1 MKKIIFIGLALILL
15 IVIIICNKTTTVSE
29 IIKPYSTVN
38 LPEEMK
44 TSIYISY
51 FSSKELNV
59 TNYESKKEIINFL
72 SSIKVKKPLVTPP
85 KIYNPKLKETYHIF
99 MNNYEEEGFVYIY
112 ILNKK
117 YIRIND
123 NTFKISNN
131 PDLLNLYN
139 IIINDQPKGSIDEF
153 YYNLIE

>member
-1 MKKIIFIGLALILL
+1 MKKIILFGVALILL
-15 IVIIICNKTTTVSE
+15 IVIITFNKTTTVGD
-29 IIKPYSTVN
+29 IIKPYSTVYI
-38 LPEEMK
+38 PEEMK
-44 TSIYISY
+44 TSIYFSY

-59 TNYESKKEIINFL
+59 TNYESKKEIINLL

-131 PDLLNLYN
+131 PDLFSLYN
-139 IIINDQPKGSIDEF
+139 IMINDQPKGTIDEF

>member
-1 MKKIIFIGLALILL
+1 MKKIILIGFALILL
-15 IVIIICNKTTTVSE
+15 IVIIIFNKTTTVGE
-29 IIKPYSTVN
+29 IVKPYSTEN

-44 TSIYISY
+44 TSIYFSY

-59 TNYESKKEIINFL
+59 TNYESKKEIVNLL

-85 KIYNPKLKETYHIF
+85 KIYNPKLKETYHLF
-99 MNNYEEEGFVYIY
+99 FNNYEDEEDSVYIY

-123 NTFKISNN
+123 ITYKIS
-131 PDLLNLYN
+131 
-139 IIINDQPKGSIDEF
+139 
-153 YYNLIE
+153 